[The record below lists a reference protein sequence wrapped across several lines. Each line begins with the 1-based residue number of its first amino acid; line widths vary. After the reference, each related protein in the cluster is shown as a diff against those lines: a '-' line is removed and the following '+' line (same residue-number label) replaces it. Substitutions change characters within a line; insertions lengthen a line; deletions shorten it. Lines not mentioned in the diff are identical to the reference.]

1 MDVPALPSD
10 AVGDFLLDVAATPLA
25 DLLSGDLLPAVCA
38 DLSRVLEVDHVA
50 VLLLVE
56 SRVVPAGWH
65 GAAAARAARVQAE
78 HQQGPGVC
86 AAKEGRTVAL
96 ELGAETTA
104 DPGAADP
111 AEVTATLAVPLRY
124 GDASLGCLQLLLTDH
139 RPVTPALVA
148 RAERAAG
155 VLGVVSGNA
164 DLYRGSL
171 RTAAHL
177 SEVLVQRAPLEQAK
191 GLLAERH
198 RISTGEAFGLLRTS
212 ARRRRTSVTH
222 VAREVLAEARADA
235 RSGACTDAR
244 TDGAEDHDD
253 SAAERRARPSVEP
266 DLAS

>member
-1 MDVPALPSD
+1 MDADAPPSD
-10 AVGDFLLDVAATPLA
+10 AVTELLLDVAATPLA

-38 DLSRVLEVDHVA
+38 DLGGALRVGGVT
-50 VLLLVE
+50 VLLLVD

-65 GAAAARAARVQAE
+65 GPAAEQVARLQAE
-78 HQQGPGVC
+78 HQQGPGVR
-86 AAKEGRTVAL
+86 AAREGRTVVL
-96 ELGAETTA
+96 EDDAEW
-104 DPGAADP
+104 PLAA
-111 AEVTATLAVPLRY
+111 AEHRAGVTATVAAPLRY
-124 GDASLGCLQLLLTDH
+124 GDASLGCLQLLLTDR
-139 RPVTPALVA
+139 RPVTPDLVA

-155 VLGVVSGNA
+155 VLGVVTGNA

-198 RISTGEAFGLLRTS
+198 RIGVGEAFGLLRTA

-222 VAREVLAEARADA
+222 VAREVVAEVRP
-235 RSGACTDAR
+235 GAAAVG
-244 TDGAEDHDD
+244 GAAV
-253 SAAERRARPSVEP
+253 SAAGAVAATPAEHPRPRDQP